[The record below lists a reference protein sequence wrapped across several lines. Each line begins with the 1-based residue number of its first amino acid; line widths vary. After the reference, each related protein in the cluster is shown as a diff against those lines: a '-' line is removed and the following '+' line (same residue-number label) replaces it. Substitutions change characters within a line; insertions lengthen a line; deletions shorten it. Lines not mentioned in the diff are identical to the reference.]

1 MAEGHGGVRVTLIR
15 MPRLA
20 PRLVLALTATALL
33 PAVAGAAGTPPGI
46 LYSVD
51 APNAVLTL
59 PGGGPMQLSLPAP
72 TRVTW
77 FTDRPD
83 RRAGSITLGQLAQMW
98 SASGFDADPPNA
110 ALVLSRR
117 GQDRT
122 HVVELS
128 LPAITGS
135 RVTFTT
141 RAMPRSRE
149 LGYRHTDA
157 LRPGRYGAARVF
169 IDDAAVSPCGTH
181 LQVVQV
187 AGRLSPTRAQCLLA
201 PGASVTAHAI
211 GSPPVN
217 GTNLYACQA
226 GGGTAGIGI
235 YGSTRSVTACG
246 TTLDPVADGDTDLG
260 GLGDFNG
267 CGKYASTQAL
277 SNLDTQATVRV
288 STVLQGACAIAAP
301 GR

>member
-1 MAEGHGGVRVTLIR
+1 
-15 MPRLA
+15 MPRLT
-20 PRLVLALTATALL
+20 PRLALALAATAVL
-33 PAVAGAAGTPPGI
+33 PAVAGAAPASTPPGI

-51 APNAVLTL
+51 ARNAVLAS

-83 RRAGSITLGQLAQMW
+83 RRAGSTTLRQLAQMW
-98 SASGFDADPPNA
+98 TASGFDTDPPNA

-128 LPAITGS
+128 LPVVSGS

-141 RAMPRSRE
+141 RPMPRGQE

-157 LRPGRYGAARVF
+157 LRAGRYAAARVF

-181 LQVVQV
+181 LQ
-187 AGRLSPTRAQCLLA
+187 ATGTRPVKMLQCLLA
-201 PGASVTAHAI
+201 PGASVNVLAI
-211 GSPPVN
+211 GGL
-217 GTNLYACQA
+217 GTELYACQT
-226 GGGTAGIGI
+226 GGGTAGVGI
-235 YGSTRSVTACG
+235 YGSTRGVTACG
-246 TTLDPVADGDTDLG
+246 SQLDPVADGDTDLG
-260 GLGDFNG
+260 GLGNFMG
-267 CGKYASTQAL
+267 CAKYANTQAL

-288 STVLQGACAIAAP
+288 SIVSHSTCSMA
-301 GR
+301 